1 MSNYFSREARSE
13 KYRILRQLMI
23 STNGTILFEDCAL
36 KCKEAGIEIQKS
48 EWSAAK
54 HQYKEAI
61 KAGHKPETP
70 APVPT
75 PAPAPVESFDDD
87 DTGDD
92 TGSPIAE
99 ELESMTDFDDD
110 YDDYLEETIVP
121 VTPVTPKEKEVV
133 TMEKALWEVPAVD
146 PHYSFNPKLK
156 DYLNGIEK
164 LSKADAAA
172 GKPSAKIRLTGA
184 AGCGK
189 TSMAVQFAAKTK
201 RPVVIIDCPTLREA
215 KDLFGFK
222 TADEKGIRWVYSLF
236 VKAIKTPRMV
246 VVLDEINRLSPM
258 ALNTLLPM
266 ADHRGQTFLDDS
278 GEIIKVA
285 GGVTMFATMNE
296 GSQFTGT
303 DQMDGAIADRFPDI
317 IEVDYLDEAE
327 ESALL
332 QRKHG
337 LDAPRANK
345 LALIAKTV
353 RQKFK
358 ACEVY
363 TRSLSTRLLENA
375 ASKLVVVGNS
385 SLEFTIVNH
394 FPDDGSKDSERAK
407 IRELIKGAGLV

>member
-1 MSNYFSREARSE
+1 MFSRDARSL
-13 KYRILRQLMI
+13 KYKVLRQIMLD
-23 STNGTILFEDCAL
+23 SNGTANFETSAIICRE
-36 KCKEAGIEIQKS
+36 KGIEIQKS

-54 HQYKEAI
+54 HQYKEAV
-61 KAGHKPETP
+61 KAGHKPE
-70 APVPT
+70 ASAPT
-75 PAPAPVESFDDD
+75 PAPAPVPVPVPVDSDE
-87 DTGDD
+87 GVE
-92 TGSPIAE
+92 IVE
-99 ELESMTDFDDD
+99 EIESMNQ
-110 YDDYLEETIVP
+110 YEEIEEIET
-121 VTPVTPKEKEVV
+121 TKEVAV
-133 TMEKALWEVPAVD
+133 TETEKTSLWEIPAVD
-146 PHYSFNPKLK
+146 PHFSFHASLK

-164 LSKADAAA
+164 MSKADFAE

-236 VKAIKTPRMV
+236 VKAVRVPRMV
-246 VVLDEINRLSPM
+246 VVFDEINRLSPM

-278 GEIIKVA
+278 GETIKVA
-285 GGVTMFATMNE
+285 PGVTMFATMNE

-303 DQMDGAIADRFPDI
+303 DQMDGAISDRFPDI
-317 IEVDYLDEAE
+317 IEVDYLGEKE

-332 QRKHG
+332 QRKHK
-337 LDAPRANK
+337 LDAPRADK
-345 LALIAKTV
+345 LAMIAKTV

-375 ASKLVVVGNS
+375 AAKLVVIGNS
-385 SLEFTIVNH
+385 SLEFTIANH

-407 IRELIKGAGLV
+407 IKELIKGAGFSS